1 MLEIKNLNVSF
12 KTQNVLNNLNLNIE
26 EGIVIGILGKNGAGK
41 TTLFES
47 LYQNVKYTGTIK
59 WHNEALKRESI
70 SYLETENY
78 FYPYI
83 IEKNTLVIFLKIKNR
98 NTSC

>member
-47 LYQNVKYTGTIK
+47 LYQNVKYSGAIK
-59 WHNEALKRESI
+59 WHNESLKGKYILFGNRELLLSVHYRKRI
-70 SYLETENY
+70 PWL
-78 FYPYI
+78 F
-83 IEKNTLVIFLKIKNR
+83 F
-98 NTSC
+98 

>member
-41 TTLFES
+41 TTLFRS
-47 LYQNVKYTGTIK
+47 CIK
-59 WHNEALKRESI
+59 M
-70 SYLETENY
+70 
-78 FYPYI
+78 
-83 IEKNTLVIFLKIKNR
+83 
-98 NTSC
+98 

>member
-41 TTLFES
+41 QRCS
-47 LYQNVKYTGTIK
+47 NPCIK
-59 WHNEALKRESI
+59 M
-70 SYLETENY
+70 
-78 FYPYI
+78 
-83 IEKNTLVIFLKIKNR
+83 
-98 NTSC
+98 

>member
-47 LYQNVKYTGTIK
+47 LYQNVKYSGAIK
-59 WHNEALKRESI
+59 WHNESLKGKIYLIWKPRTTSI
-70 SYLETENY
+70 RTL
-78 FYPYI
+78 P
-83 IEKNTLVIFLKIKNR
+83 EKNTLAIFLKIKSQ
-98 NTSC
+98 NTNC